1 MFRQLRSTLW
11 YLRRPRLY
19 REMVRK
25 AWATALGRRGRDGSR
40 AKAERW
46 CSQRAIS
53 AREAIRLLTG
63 SPPSEPIASRFPAV
77 FAAAQAAAA
86 KCPVEMG
93 GAANLDL
100 LFAAAEALEAQRAIE
115 TGVAYGWSSLA
126 LLLSLSA
133 RPGGRLV
140 STDMPYTGRNN
151 DRFVGCV
158 VPRELRPHWR
168 LIDRADRDGLPLALR
183 DLPAIDLCHY
193 DSDKSY
199 AGRMWAYPRL
209 FAALR
214 PGGCFI
220 SDDVGDNRAFRD
232 FCRAVG
238 RKPIVVESDGK
249 YVGVLVKDAD
259 PPLVPLA
266 ADRVAA

>member
-1 MFRQLRSTLW
+1 VLRQLRNTLW

-19 REMVRK
+19 REMMRK
-25 AWATALGRRGRDGSR
+25 VGATVSGRRRCDGSR
-40 AKAERW
+40 AEAERW
-46 CSQRAIS
+46 CSERAVS
-53 AREAIRLLTG
+53 APEAIRRLTG
-63 SPPSEPIASRFPAV
+63 APPSVPIAGRFPAV
-77 FAAAQAAAA
+77 FAAGRAAAA

-93 GAANLDL
+93 GAADLDL
-100 LFAAAEALEAQRAIE
+100 LFVAAEALEARRAIE

-168 LIDRADRDGLPLALR
+168 LIDRADRDGLPLALGE
-183 DLPAIDLCHY
+183 LPVIDLCHY

-199 AGRMWAYPRL
+199 AGRTWAYPRL

-220 SDDVGDNRAFRD
+220 SDDVGDNPAFRD

-238 RKPIVVESDGK
+238 REPIVVESGGK
-249 YVGVLVKDAD
+249 YVGVLIKDAD
-259 PPLVPLA
+259 PPLKPPQAGRA
-266 ADRVAA
+266 AA

>member
-1 MFRQLRSTLW
+1 
-11 YLRRPRLY
+11 
-19 REMVRK
+19 MVRK
-25 AWATALGRRGRDGSR
+25 AVATALGSRRRGGSR
-40 AKAERW
+40 AEAEQW
-46 CSQRAIS
+46 CSQRAVS
-53 AREAIRLLTG
+53 AHEAIRRLTG
-63 SPPSEPIASRFPAV
+63 VPPSEPIASRFPAV

-100 LFAAAEALEAQRAIE
+100 LFAAAEALEARQAIE

-126 LLLSLSA
+126 LLLSLST

-158 VPRELRPHWR
+158 VPPKLRPHWR
-168 LIDRADRDGLPLALR
+168 LIGRADRDGLPLALSE
-183 DLPAIDLCHY
+183 LPMIDLCHY

-199 AGRMWAYPRL
+199 AGRKWAYPRL

-220 SDDVGDNRAFRD
+220 SDDVSDNPAFRD
-232 FCRAVG
+232 FCRDLG
-238 RKPIVVESDGK
+238 QEPIVVESGGK
-249 YVGVLVKDAD
+249 YIGVLVKGAELPLK
-259 PPLVPLA
+259 PPA